1 MRQIMTPCADTT
13 TTCEARS
20 PFSAKPEGRVG
31 TPSRAVR
38 FPRMT
43 DREYIENL
51 IEVVEE
57 LKHRLLKQCDV
68 IEGLTGDELLEEKA
82 LLRNLVMQLDG
93 LKLRLRKARL
103 H

>member
-1 MRQIMTPCADTT
+1 
-13 TTCEARS
+13 
-20 PFSAKPEGRVG
+20 
-31 TPSRAVR
+31 
-38 FPRMT
+38 MT